1 VKGEG
6 IERADRC
13 PDCDWRVPAVPL
25 GMSEGLALSAL
36 LDHQF
41 YDCAAGPQAQAA
53 RPLSAEAVV
62 SS

>member
-1 VKGEG
+1 
-6 IERADRC
+6 
-13 PDCDWRVPAVPL
+13 
-25 GMSEGLALSAL
+25 MSEGLALSAL